1 MQLPFSFFFVIGHY
15 ACSIWAR
22 MGNCLQFGQIWPRQR
37 FEYHDR
43 NAGHLITRL
52 LEHKHGM
59 REERAITCKFPYF
72 IYSIAYCTSKVSHQD
87 AGKSICIR
95 ERDRGGGSKLLATCL
110 KSDKLTESIEA
121 KAEAGSSHGRSHGL

>member
-1 MQLPFSFFFVIGHY
+1 MQLFFFWVIGHY
-15 ACSIWAR
+15 ACLIWAR

-43 NAGHLITRL
+43 NAGHLITRP

-72 IYSIAYCTSKVSHQD
+72 INSIAYCTFKVSHQET
-87 AGKSICIR
+87 GK
-95 ERDRGGGSKLLATCL
+95 EHLHTGTGQGGKASCSQPVL
-110 KSDKLTESIEA
+110 KVA
-121 KAEAGSSHGRSHGL
+121 N